1 MGLFSRGNKNN
12 NPTQSEKKSL
22 FGGKTFRPE
31 SVEDYRNYSERQLF
45 AQFKSENWNV
55 KEPDDKIAVL
65 QELENR
71 EAAAHNRPAAK
82 VVQAYG
88 SSYGGYN
95 SGTHRIEIRLTDN
108 QFEDLDTLF
117 HESEHANQ
125 SKAPINSVSFSENDK
140 KLMSVEDMTSS
151 DGIRSHY
158 SKYGSSLY
166 KVMTSELDANNAAL
180 EKVSSLKSEYMD
192 EEKYQ
197 EYLAGRQEY
206 YDGLVDAIDIKSPDK
221 KAALLNTV
229 EGAYARDELSES
241 EYSELKEL
249 IINTDNYDLCEM
261 RTVEINEV
269 LSQVNLQDRTSV
281 ENLSLYGTSESSDV
295 HMTAAADGQVGIPRY
310 QVVNA
315 DSIQNI
321 NHISDNFWNHH
332 GNSKE
337 DYMEL
342 ASKLPEIQKEFAEG
356 KTYSEILA
364 NPELHDT
371 LVAYYSDDKMIQV
384 VQDQNGSY
392 QFQDDGRHRV
402 MAAQELGY
410 SIPVNVIN
418 SEEPVIAYYYENQQ
432 GVKAI
437 SVEPEEAVSGIGGG
451 VQPDKEPYQAIP
463 NDQRGLDQVPI
474 ANSNIGVES
483 DPKSVAKQQ
492 LTAYMHE
499 HNYGKDDFAEY
510 SQDPEW
516 RVLQRAA
523 YPEYEMP
530 PLAQDNAQK
539 QLTQYMNEH
548 NYGKEDYAE
557 YSQDPVWRE
566 LHAAAYPGYEMP
578 LLTQEDAQKQLTQYM
593 NEHNYGKEDYAEY
606 SQDPVWRELHAA
618 AYPEHELPPLNESK
632 DVSDDTR
639 AKMDSAEAEIEEE
652 EAEDEELETAE
663 EEAEDEKLETAEEEA
678 EDEESETVE
687 EETED
692 EESETEEETED
703 EESETEEEVEDE
715 ESETAEEETEDEES
729 ETSEE
734 ETEDKE
740 SETEE
745 EVEDEESETAEEET
759 EDEESETSEEET
771 EDEESETAEEEAED
785 EESETEEEEA
795 EESVT
800 EEETEEVETEE
811 AETEEV
817 ETEEVETEE
826 VETEEVEAEDVEVEE
841 TETEEVETEEVE
853 AEDVEVEETETEEV
867 ETEEVEAE
875 DVEVEETETE
885 EVETEDVEAEDVE
898 VEETETEEVE
908 TEEVEAEEVEAEDV
922 EVEETETEEV
932 ETEEVEAEDVEVE
945 ETETEEVETEE
956 VEAEDVEVEETET
969 EEVEAEDVEVEE
981 TETEEVETEE
991 VEAEDVEVEEVETEE
1006 LETEEL
1012 ETEEVGAEELESEDM
1027 NSAMLDDV
1035 EYEDSG
1041 YEEDSVMVEDL
1052 DNTEEVTDM
1061 ENNSEMIDDLGET
1074 ESVDSSM
1081 SESYDYSSSGD
1092 GMSSDGGGMD
1102 ME

>member
-566 LHAAAYPGYEMP
+566 LHAAAYP
-578 LLTQEDAQKQLTQYM
+578 
-593 NEHNYGKEDYAEY
+593 
-606 SQDPVWRELHAA
+606 
-618 AYPEHELPPLNESK
+618 EHELPPLNESK

-663 EEAEDEKLETAEEEA
+663 EEAEDE
-678 EDEESETVE
+678 ESETVE

-703 EESETEEEVEDE
+703 E
-715 ESETAEEETEDEES
+715 
-729 ETSEE
+729 
-734 ETEDKE
+734 E

-817 ETEEVETEE
+817 ETEEVE
-826 VETEEVEAEDVEVEE
+826 AEDVE
-841 TETEEVETEEVE
+841 
-853 AEDVEVEETETEEV
+853 
-867 ETEEVEAE
+867 
-875 DVEVEETETE
+875 
-885 EVETEDVEAEDVE
+885 
-898 VEETETEEVE
+898 
-908 TEEVEAEEVEAEDV
+908 
-922 EVEETETEEV
+922 
-932 ETEEVEAEDVEVE
+932 
-945 ETETEEVETEE
+945 
-956 VEAEDVEVEETET
+956 
-969 EEVEAEDVEVEE
+969 VEVEE

-1027 NSAMLDDV
+1027 DSAMLDDV

>member
-734 ETEDKE
+734 ETED
-740 SETEE
+740 
-745 EVEDEESETAEEET
+745 
-759 EDEESETSEEET
+759 
-771 EDEESETAEEEAED
+771 EESETAEEEAED

-867 ETEEVEAE
+867 
-875 DVEVEETETE
+875 
-885 EVETEDVEAEDVE
+885 
-898 VEETETEEVE
+898 
-908 TEEVEAEEVEAEDV
+908 
-922 EVEETETEEV
+922 
-932 ETEEVEAEDVEVE
+932 
-945 ETETEEVETEE
+945 
-956 VEAEDVEVEETET
+956 ET

>member
-566 LHAAAYPGYEMP
+566 LHAAAYP
-578 LLTQEDAQKQLTQYM
+578 
-593 NEHNYGKEDYAEY
+593 
-606 SQDPVWRELHAA
+606 
-618 AYPEHELPPLNESK
+618 EHELPPLNESK

-817 ETEEVETEE
+817 ETEEVE
-826 VETEEVEAEDVEVEE
+826 AEDVEVEE

-908 TEEVEAEEVEAEDV
+908 TEEVEAEEVEAEEVEAEDV

-969 EEVEAEDVEVEE
+969 EEVEAEDVEVEVEE

-1027 NSAMLDDV
+1027 DSAMLDDV

>member
-1 MGLFSRGNKNN
+1 
-12 NPTQSEKKSL
+12 
-22 FGGKTFRPE
+22 
-31 SVEDYRNYSERQLF
+31 
-45 AQFKSENWNV
+45 
-55 KEPDDKIAVL
+55 
-65 QELENR
+65 
-71 EAAAHNRPAAK
+71 
-82 VVQAYG
+82 
-88 SSYGGYN
+88 
-95 SGTHRIEIRLTDN
+95 
-108 QFEDLDTLF
+108 
-117 HESEHANQ
+117 
-125 SKAPINSVSFSENDK
+125 
-140 KLMSVEDMTSS
+140 MTSS

-734 ETEDKE
+734 ETED
-740 SETEE
+740 
-745 EVEDEESETAEEET
+745 
-759 EDEESETSEEET
+759 
-771 EDEESETAEEEAED
+771 EESETAEEEAED

-817 ETEEVETEE
+817 ETEEV
-826 VETEEVEAEDVEVEE
+826 
-841 TETEEVETEEVE
+841 
-853 AEDVEVEETETEEV
+853 ETEEV

-945 ETETEEVETEE
+945 E
-956 VEAEDVEVEETET
+956 
-969 EEVEAEDVEVEE
+969 
-981 TETEEVETEE
+981 
-991 VEAEDVEVEEVETEE
+991 VETEE

-1027 NSAMLDDV
+1027 DSAMLDDV

>member
-734 ETEDKE
+734 ETED
-740 SETEE
+740 
-745 EVEDEESETAEEET
+745 
-759 EDEESETSEEET
+759 
-771 EDEESETAEEEAED
+771 EESETAEEEAED

-908 TEEVEAEEVEAEDV
+908 TEEVEAE
-922 EVEETETEEV
+922 
-932 ETEEVEAEDVEVE
+932 
-945 ETETEEVETEE
+945 
-956 VEAEDVEVEETET
+956 DVEVEETET
-969 EEVEAEDVEVEE
+969 EEVEAEDVEVEVEE

-1027 NSAMLDDV
+1027 DSAMLDDV

>member
-12 NPTQSEKKSL
+12 IPTQAEKKSI
-22 FGGKTFRPE
+22 FGGKTFRTE
-31 SVEDYRNYSERQLF
+31 SVEDYRQYSERQLF
-45 AQFKSENWNV
+45 AQIRSENWNV
-55 KEPDDKIAVL
+55 KRPEDKIAVL
-65 QELENR
+65 QEIENR
-71 EAAAHNRPAAK
+71 EAAAHSRPAAK

-88 SSYGGYN
+88 SSYGGYI
-95 SGTHRIEIRLTDN
+95 SGIHRIEIRLTDN

-125 SKAPINSVSFSENDK
+125 SKSPINSVSFSENDK

-166 KVMTSELDANNAAL
+166 KVMTSELDANNVAL
-180 EKVSSLKSEYMD
+180 EKVSSLKNEYM
-192 EEKYQ
+192 EEGKYQ

-206 YDGLVDAIDIKSPDK
+206 YDGLADAIDIKSTDK
-221 KAALLNTV
+221 EAALLNTI
-229 EGAYARDELSES
+229 ECAYIRDELSES

-663 EEAEDEKLETAEEEA
+663 EEAEDE
-678 EDEESETVE
+678 ESEIA
-687 EETED
+687 
-692 EESETEEETED
+692 EEETED

-715 ESETAEEETEDEES
+715 EAETAEEETEDEES

-734 ETEDKE
+734 ETED
-740 SETEE
+740 
-745 EVEDEESETAEEET
+745 EESETEEET

-785 EESETEEEEA
+785 EESEIAEEEAEDEESETEEEEA
-795 EESVT
+795 EDEESVT

-817 ETEEVETEE
+817 ETEEVESEEVETEEVEAEDVEVEESETEE

-885 EVETEDVEAEDVE
+885 EVETE
-898 VEETETEEVE
+898 
-908 TEEVEAEEVEAEDV
+908 EVEAEDV

-932 ETEEVEAEDVEVE
+932 ETEEVES
-945 ETETEEVETEE
+945 
-956 VEAEDVEVEETET
+956 
-969 EEVEAEDVEVEE
+969 
-981 TETEEVETEE
+981 
-991 VEAEDVEVEEVETEE
+991 
-1006 LETEEL
+1006 
-1012 ETEEVGAEELESEDM
+1012 EEVGAEEVESEDM
-1027 NSAMLDDV
+1027 DSTMLDDV

-1102 ME
+1102 SGGGMDME